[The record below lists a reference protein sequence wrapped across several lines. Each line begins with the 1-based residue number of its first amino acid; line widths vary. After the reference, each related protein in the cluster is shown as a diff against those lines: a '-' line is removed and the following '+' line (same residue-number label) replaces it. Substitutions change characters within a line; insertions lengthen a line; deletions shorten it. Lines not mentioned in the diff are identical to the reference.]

1 MDECKI
7 SEWKIQDS
15 FRSLKIE
22 NEILCA
28 TILLDKGADIYELVY
43 KPQQMDVLWKS
54 PWGLKTPGRGAQSAF
69 HSHSAALENY
79 PGGWQMVFPN
89 GGDACTYKGVELN
102 FHGEAAMT
110 YWDHE
115 IVASESEV
123 AEVRLFTRLFRSP
136 FRLER
141 VIRVESGK
149 PWLSIR
155 EQIKNES
162 GEEMDFMWGQ
172 HPAFGSPFLSGD
184 CRIDTGACCLEAD
197 DTMDSP
203 FNPLELGQKYDWPI
217 SQVDGKNLDLSVVPG
232 QSDERFLIAY
242 FNNFKSGWY
251 GITNTK
257 LGFGVGMVWPKD
269 VFPYAWFWQE
279 MNASSGFPFYK
290 NSYVM
295 AIEPFSSYPAQGL
308 VSVMEKTATHR
319 KLAPGES
326 VEAEYKVLFY
336 ESGGGICNIHPDGNV
351 SLRNK

>member
-1 MDECKI
+1 MDKCKI
-7 SEWKIQDS
+7 TEWKIKDS

-22 NEILCA
+22 NEILYA

-43 KPQQMDVLWKS
+43 KPLQMDVLWKS
-54 PWGLKTPGRGAQSAF
+54 PWGVKIPGRGAQSAF
-69 HSHSAALENY
+69 HSHASALENY
-79 PGGWQMVFPN
+79 PGGWQMIFPN
-89 GGDACTYKGVELN
+89 GGPACTYKGVELN

-110 YWDHE
+110 YWDYE
-115 IVASESEV
+115 IVAAEGEI

-141 VIRVESGK
+141 VIRVEAGK

-162 GEEMDFMWGQ
+162 GEEMDYMWGQ
-172 HPAFGSPFLSGD
+172 HPAFGPPFLSSD
-184 CRIDTGACCLEAD
+184 CRIDTGATCLEAD

-203 FNPLELGQKYDWPI
+203 VNPLVTGQEYDWPI
-217 SQVDGKNLDLSVVPG
+217 SRVDEKTIDFSMVPQ

-242 FNNFKSGWY
+242 FKNFKSGWY

-257 LGFGVGMVWPKD
+257 LGFGVGMVWPEE

-279 MNASSGFPFYK
+279 INASSGFPFYK

-308 VSVMEKTATHR
+308 ASVMEKTATHR
-319 KLAPGES
+319 MLAPGES
-326 VEAEYKVLFY
+326 VDVEYKILFY
-336 ESGGGICNIHPDGNV
+336 ESATGVCDICSDGNV
-351 SLRNK
+351 LIRN